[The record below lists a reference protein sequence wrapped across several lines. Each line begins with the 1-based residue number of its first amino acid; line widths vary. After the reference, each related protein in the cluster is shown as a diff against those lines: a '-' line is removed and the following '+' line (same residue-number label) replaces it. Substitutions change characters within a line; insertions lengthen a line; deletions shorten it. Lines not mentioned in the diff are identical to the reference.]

1 MKDVD
6 NEAPLGV
13 VVFYRNFHF
22 SFLVPNNLPQNF
34 KTDLG
39 YVFNFKRSNDLLRS

>member
-6 NEAPLGV
+6 NEAPLGA
-13 VVFYRNFHF
+13 VVFYRSLNF

-34 KTDLG
+34 KTDLS
-39 YVFNFKRSNDLLRS
+39 YVF